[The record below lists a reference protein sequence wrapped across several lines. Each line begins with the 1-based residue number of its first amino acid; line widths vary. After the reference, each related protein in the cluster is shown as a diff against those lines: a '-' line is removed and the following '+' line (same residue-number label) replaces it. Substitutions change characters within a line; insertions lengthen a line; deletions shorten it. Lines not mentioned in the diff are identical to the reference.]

1 MIHFL
6 LDISSVFKV
15 LAVFVLIV
23 VALKFKI
30 PLGLAMVAGAV
41 AIGFWFDMSPLA
53 IVKSLALSIVDET
66 TLMLVLA
73 IALILLLSE
82 SMSRTGQLLRI
93 VNSFRRRYSQYKLS
107 LATFPALIGLLPMP
121 GGAYFSAP
129 MVESVGKE
137 DLSPEHKTAI
147 NHWFRHIWEYCWPL
161 YPGVIVGSALSDLTT
176 GRFVL
181 AHIPVTLIT
190 LGLGYVF
197 LLTRLGPTT
206 IKSADQV
213 DTDSSFFRE
222 VVPIIIIIAT
232 SVVAG
237 AAISYATKIF
247 PAARA
252 LPDRTSLAIALGAGV
267 LWVWRKSG
275 MTGKEE
281 MGVILNKR
289 LRVLVLTILGVM
301 AFRQLLTDSGAVT
314 GITQSMASRQIP
326 MIAISMFLPFFVGM
340 ITGVTV
346 AFLGTTFPILMA
358 LLAAQGLQEHLVSFT
373 VLAYCSGFIGTFL
386 SPVHLC
392 LILTKEYFKSD
403 WLGIYR
409 LITLPALLTI
419 LSALGLFFLYLR
431 IYH

>member
-1 MIHFL
+1 MTHFL
-6 LDISSVFKV
+6 IDISPTFKV
-15 LAVFVLIV
+15 LAVFILIV
-23 VALKFKI
+23 VALKFRI

-41 AIGFWFDMSPLA
+41 AIGFWFGMRPLA
-53 IVKSLALSIVDET
+53 IVKSLALSVVDET

-93 VNSFRRRYSQYKLS
+93 VNSFRKRFSHYKLS

-129 MVESVGKE
+129 MVETVGKE
-137 DLSPEHKTAI
+137 DLSPERKTAI

-161 YPGVIVGSALSDLTT
+161 YPGVIVGSALSDLST
-176 GRFVL
+176 GKFVL

-190 LGLGYVF
+190 IGLGYAF
-197 LLTRLGPTT
+197 LLTRLGRVAVKP
-206 IKSADQV
+206 AGQV
-213 DTDSSFFRE
+213 DAGSHFLRE
-222 VVPIIIIIAT
+222 VAPITIIIVT
-232 SVVAG
+232 SVVVG
-237 AAISYATKIF
+237 TAISLAGRAF
-247 PAARA
+247 PAARL

-275 MTGKEE
+275 MTAKDE
-281 MGVILNKR
+281 MDVILNKR

-301 AFRQLLTDSGAVT
+301 TFRQLLTDSGAVT
-314 GITQSMASRQIP
+314 GITESMASRQIP
-326 MIAISMFLPFFVGM
+326 MMAISIFLPFFVGM

-358 LLAAQGLQEHLVSFT
+358 LLAAQGLREHLVSFT

-403 WLGIYR
+403 WLGIYKL
-409 LITLPALLTI
+409 LILPSLLTI
-419 LSALGLFFLYLR
+419 VSALGLYFLYLR